1 MIMQPH
7 ANRYRWIPWMF
18 VGAMAIVVAVN
29 GGLIYFA
36 TREPVGIVVKNPYQ
50 DGLRYNETL
59 KERRQQAALGW
70 HISAGVFGVAG
81 AAPVE
86 IRVEAKD
93 ASGQP
98 LPYLQGRIVFE
109 RPVEKLPP
117 IESEL
122 AAVGRGSYI
131 GTAVLPRAGQ
141 WDLTIEFSDGARRHS
156 SSTRVTVE

>member
-1 MIMQPH
+1 MQVQS
-7 ANRYRWIPWMF
+7 NRYRWIPWVF
-18 VGAMAIVVAVN
+18 VAAMSVVVAVN

-70 HISAGVFGVAG
+70 QIAAGVFGEAG
-81 AAPVE
+81 ASPVE
-86 IRVEAKD
+86 VKVEAKD

-98 LPYLQGRIVFE
+98 LPYLQGTILFE

-117 IESEL
+117 IRGEL
-122 AAVGRGSYI
+122 AALGGGNYI

-141 WDLTIEFSDGARRHS
+141 WALTIEFTDGTRRHS
-156 SSTRVTVE
+156 SSTRVTVK